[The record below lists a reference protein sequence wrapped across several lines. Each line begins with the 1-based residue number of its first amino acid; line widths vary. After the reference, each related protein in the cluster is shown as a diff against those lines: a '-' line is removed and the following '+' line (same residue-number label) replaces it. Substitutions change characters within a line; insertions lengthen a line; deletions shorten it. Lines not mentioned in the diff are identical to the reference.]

1 MRLYSELSD
10 QQEPT
15 LGLVRETLSIVQS
28 ILEGHDQDIQRGYHA
43 SIVHEGSTGRPRFDI
58 PRNQLARLLRTGV
71 GLLSLK
77 LLTLPE
83 LSGDE

>member
-1 MRLYSELSD
+1 MLCD
-10 QQEPT
+10 HQEPT

-28 ILEGHDQDIQRGYHA
+28 ILEGHGQDIQTGYHA
-43 SIVHEGSTGRPRFDI
+43 SVVHEGSTGRLRFDI
-58 PRNQLARLLRTGV
+58 PRNQLAHLLRTGV